1 MTHDA
6 ATGKTTF
13 QGSSTLSPVI
23 LEQVLNFKYLGVPLG
38 CSPFSLFKSF
48 NDQVKKKAR
57 NYLSS
62 VLSLVKTG
70 PDRSD
75 MAYTLWS
82 RCALP
87 SILYGAEVLPLLQS
101 TILEVERCQTIVGK
115 FILQLPTNSANVS
128 SHIDAGLKPVWSIIA
143 EKVLL
148 YAYSTMA
155 ASSSYWPK
163 LAMNEQIARG
173 TKSPYTRYLLKW
185 RAETNSFGLTPKQIK
200 KSVQHA
206 SIQDILTQ
214 KSSCY
219 TTTFAMNP
227 PGDASKS
234 SWFKPK
240 SWVTDSPCS
249 KVISQFRACN
259 VGLGN
264 RAPTKNGEF
273 FKLCP
278 LCTKQGNVAI
288 NNEVKKSHIKTNNT
302 FKQPKNI

>member
-38 CSPFSLFKSF
+38 CSPISLFKSF

-82 RCALP
+82 TCALP

-128 SHIDAGLKPVWSIIA
+128 SHIDAGLKPVWSVIA
-143 EKVLL
+143 EKSSCTPTHPSPTLL
-148 YAYSTMA
+148 
-155 ASSSYWPK
+155 
-163 LAMNEQIARG
+163 QIRIIN
-173 TKSPYTRYLLKW
+173 PNM
-185 RAETNSFGLTPKQIK
+185 ELTPTTYIQL
-200 KSVQHA
+200 A
-206 SIQDILTQ
+206 GAGSILELITKVYQ
-214 KSSCY
+214 
-219 TTTFAMNP
+219 
-227 PGDASKS
+227 
-234 SWFKPK
+234 
-240 SWVTDSPCS
+240 PC
-249 KVISQFRACN
+249 
-259 VGLGN
+259 L
-264 RAPTKNGEF
+264 
-273 FKLCP
+273 
-278 LCTKQGNVAI
+278 
-288 NNEVKKSHIKTNNT
+288 
-302 FKQPKNI
+302 